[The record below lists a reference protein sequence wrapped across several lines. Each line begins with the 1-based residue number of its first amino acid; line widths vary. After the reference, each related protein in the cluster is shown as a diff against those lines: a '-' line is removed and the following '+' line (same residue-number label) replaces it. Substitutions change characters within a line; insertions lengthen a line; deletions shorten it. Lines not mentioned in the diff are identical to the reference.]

1 MKCFL
6 LLLGSGLLLT
16 GSAHAQQGQL
26 GVRGGATLMSF
37 VTSPFTHRLGGSGVS
52 TSRKVGS
59 ELGLYY
65 QVPLTKRLSLVPE
78 LQFSHERQHETLT
91 YSDIVT
97 PPTVSDYDL
106 NLSYLNLP
114 VLLRVA
120 LGPVYLE
127 AGPQASLLIGG
138 RGQGTTKGTLLNKGM
153 YTRPIDQAATDRYTR
168 LDTGLCLGV
177 GARLPAGLGVSLRAY
192 QGLAQLN
199 RGNENTPTSIP
210 YSGNYEYRQVFSASL
225 TYQVTT
231 THQ

>member
-1 MKCFL
+1 ARTQYAGAGSDNERVTASNNLEGALGRL
-6 LLLGSGLLLT
+6 LVIQEQYPDLQSNQAVRDLITELEGT
-16 GSAHAQQGQL
+16 ENRVAQ
-26 GVRGGATLMSF
+26 
-37 VTSPFTHRLGGSGVS
+37 
-52 TSRKVGS
+52 
-59 ELGLYY
+59 
-65 QVPLTKRLSLVPE
+65 
-78 LQFSHERQHETLT
+78 ERRT
-91 YSDIVT
+91 YNDIVT
-97 PPTVSDYDL
+97 PPMVSDYDL

-114 VLLRVA
+114 VLLRMA

-168 LDTGLCLGV
+168 LDAGFCLGV

-199 RGNENTPTSIP
+199 RGNESTPTSIP